1 MYCTRMKCF
10 FDKKCNIKLELGLPT
25 DIQNIIEDY
34 KRGFEKV
41 EYNWYKFFRSL
52 SGYQLATVRDTLHI
66 DDFFNFK
73 QTIPRVLTAFPKRSR
88 IYHKALK
95 ALTYW
100 LYLVLHHLNLSN
112 NVSLLIVVKAPELTR
127 HSQDVTIHCEL
138 NFFTLRNFL
147 NATAARFDFDNCWI
161 I

>member
-1 MYCTRMKCF
+1 MSKTEWMFMSQPVMMGRLGGLYLQQKDKKMYCTRMKCF

-52 SGYQLATVRDTLHI
+52 TGYQLATVRDTLHI

-73 QTIPRVLTAFPKRSR
+73 QTIPRVLTEFPKRSR

-95 ALTYW
+95 ALTY
-100 LYLVLHHLNLSN
+100 
-112 NVSLLIVVKAPELTR
+112 
-127 HSQDVTIHCEL
+127 
-138 NFFTLRNFL
+138 
-147 NATAARFDFDNCWI
+147 
-161 I
+161 

>member
-1 MYCTRMKCF
+1 MSKTEWMFMSQPVMMGRLVGLYLQQKDKKMYCTRMKCF

-41 EYNWYKFFRSL
+41 EYNWYKIFRSL
-52 SGYQLATVRDTLHI
+52 TGYQLATVRDTLHI

-73 QTIPRVLTAFPKRSR
+73 QTIPRVLTEFPKRSR

-95 ALTYW
+95 ALTY
-100 LYLVLHHLNLSN
+100 
-112 NVSLLIVVKAPELTR
+112 
-127 HSQDVTIHCEL
+127 
-138 NFFTLRNFL
+138 
-147 NATAARFDFDNCWI
+147 
-161 I
+161 